1 VIDEPFHVLHEW
13 QQLLG
18 AIIGAL
24 ALVITVWRILGAERR
39 RRSEEARSLRVALGA
54 ELRQIAKHAL
64 AVQEDVLKLLPPIN
78 QNLVPPPRTIRD
90 LQSVVRFPDAV
101 VYSHVGSGLGSLGEY
116 AHHVV
121 LFYNQVWKIR
131 DMASQLWTGSSPQLQ
146 MLSVSSSQLLDIA
159 GSLLNAIGTATATFP
174 GLIDRRSPAADEEF
188 RVEVSSAKE
197 RLAALRKSFAFRL

>member
-1 VIDEPFHVLHEW
+1 VIDEPIHVLREW

-39 RRSEEARSLRVALGA
+39 RRSEEARSLRVALGT

-78 QNLVPPPRTIRD
+78 QNLVPPQRTIRD

-131 DMASQLWTGSSPQLQ
+131 DMASQLWTGSSLELQ
-146 MLSVSSSQLLDIA
+146 TISVSSSQLLDIA

-174 GLIDRRSPAADEEF
+174 GLVDRRSPAADEEF

-197 RLAALRKSFAFRL
+197 RLAALRKSFAFRP

>member
-1 VIDEPFHVLHEW
+1 VIEPIHVLHEW

-39 RRSEEARSLRVALGA
+39 RRSEEARSLHVALGT

-131 DMASQLWTGSSPQLQ
+131 DMASQLWTGSSLELQ
-146 MLSVSSSQLLDIA
+146 TISVSSSQLLDIA

-174 GLIDRRSPAADEEF
+174 GLVDRRSPAADEEF
-188 RVEVSSAKE
+188 REEVSSAKE

>member
-1 VIDEPFHVLHEW
+1 VIDEPIHVLHEW

-39 RRSEEARSLRVALGA
+39 RRSEEARSLRVALGT

-78 QNLVPPPRTIRD
+78 QNLVPPQRTIRD

-131 DMASQLWTGSSPQLQ
+131 DMASQLWTGSSLELQ
-146 MLSVSSSQLLDIA
+146 TISVSSSQLLDIA

-174 GLIDRRSPAADEEF
+174 GLVDRRSPAADEEF
-188 RVEVSSAKE
+188 REEVSSAKE

>member
-1 VIDEPFHVLHEW
+1 VIDEPIYVLREW

-39 RRSEEARSLRVALGA
+39 RRSEEARSLRVALGT

-64 AVQEDVLKLLPPIN
+64 AVHEDVLKLLPPIN
-78 QNLVPPPRTIRD
+78 QNLVPPQRTIRD

-131 DMASQLWTGSSPQLQ
+131 DMASQLWTGSSLELQ
-146 MLSVSSSQLLDIA
+146 TISVSSSQLLDIA
-159 GSLLNAIGTATATFP
+159 GSLLNAIGTATGTFP
-174 GLIDRRSPAADEEF
+174 GLADRRSSAADEEF

-197 RLAALRKSFAFRL
+197 RLAALRKSFAFRP

>member
-39 RRSEEARSLRVALGA
+39 RRNEEARSLRVALGT

-64 AVQEDVLKLLPPIN
+64 AVQEDVLKLLPPVN

-101 VYSHVGSGLGSLGEY
+101 VYSHIGSGLGSLGEY

-121 LFYNQVWKIR
+121 LFYNQVWQIR
-131 DMASQLWTGSSPQLQ
+131 DTVSQLWTSSSLELQ
-146 MLSVSSSQLLDIA
+146 MLSVPSSQLLEVA
-159 GSLLNAIGTATATFP
+159 GSLLNAIGTATGTFP
-174 GLIDRRSPAADEEF
+174 GLADRHSSAADEELKV
-188 RVEVSSAKE
+188 RVSAASE
-197 RLAALRKSFAFRL
+197 RLAALRKSFAFRG

>member
-1 VIDEPFHVLHEW
+1 VIDEPIHVLHEW

-39 RRSEEARSLRVALGA
+39 RRSEEARLLRVALGT
-54 ELRQIAKHAL
+54 ELRQFAKHAL

-78 QNLVPPPRTIRD
+78 QNLVPPRRTIRD

-131 DMASQLWTGSSPQLQ
+131 DMASQLWTGSSLELQ
-146 MLSVSSSQLLDIA
+146 TISVSSSQLLDIA

-174 GLIDRRSPAADEEF
+174 GLVDRRSPAADEEF

-197 RLAALRKSFAFRL
+197 RLAALRKSFAFRP

>member
-1 VIDEPFHVLHEW
+1 VIDEPIHVLHEW

-39 RRSEEARSLRVALGA
+39 RRSEEARSLRVALGT

-78 QNLVPPPRTIRD
+78 QNLVPPQRTIRD

-131 DMASQLWTGSSPQLQ
+131 DMASQLWTGSSLELQ
-146 MLSVSSSQLLDIA
+146 TISVSSSQLLDIA

-174 GLIDRRSPAADEEF
+174 GLVDRRSPAADEEF